1 MLNNPRFLLL
11 AFVATLAIAIGA
23 YWMGPV
29 AGGRARLELLA
40 LDKNSRFAVDAELA
54 AVRDSGG
61 LPFARFPLIFAVR
74 NIGVRTTSPHAITLS
89 VPGWIRLYTAD
100 GTPLSFLDEGEA
112 LVHYP
117 IALQGEPIDPGTLP
131 LVPAGLERLWITA
144 ELAGITCNSRWDGVP
159 EFAPAPEYDRSL
171 LATIEAFYSLEA
183 REDRYT
189 GRLVIRLDP
198 DRLHYRLSSADFQ
211 AGPLSLANGGVS
223 LPRFSKIALEG
234 TREVS
239 CGAPEQ
245 RVFLQAVT
253 WRTGEAGTGRWIVVS
268 TRGTPRRMLYDTTGD
283 GLVDFEAWDGEADGV
298 FEASRS
304 VSYRIPGFL
313 LPLKPVKP
321 AEDSTLAGARDTMP
335 PGKADTPKARAA
347 DTANA
352 MRPDTPKA
360 SPPDTT
366 RKARPDTL
374 PPPGSIVADALR
386 RDSLRRDSLLRRARR
401 DTIRQF

>member
-1 MLNNPRFLLL
+1 MNNPRFLLL
-11 AFVATLAIAIGA
+11 AFLATIAIAIGA

-40 LDKNSRFAVDAELA
+40 LDKNSRFVADAELA
-54 AVRDSGG
+54 AASDSGG

-100 GTPLSFLDEGEA
+100 GTPLPFLDEGEA
-112 LVHYP
+112 LVHYR
-117 IALQGEPIDPGTLP
+117 IALQGEPVDPGTLP

-159 EFAPAPEYDRSL
+159 EFAPAPEYDRAL
-171 LATIEAFYSLEA
+171 LATVETFYSLEA
-183 REDRYT
+183 REDRYS
-189 GRLVIRLDP
+189 GRLIVRLDP
-198 DRLHYRLSSADFQ
+198 DRLHYRLPSGDFQ
-211 AGPLSLANGGVS
+211 TGPLNLANDGVR

-234 TREVS
+234 AREVS

-253 WRTGEAGTGRWIVVS
+253 WRTGEEGRGRWIVVT
-268 TRGTPRRMLYDTTGD
+268 TRGAPRRMLYDTTGD

-298 FEASRS
+298 FEASRA
-304 VSYRIPGFL
+304 VTYRIPEFL

-321 AEDSTLAGARDTMP
+321 AADSTLAEPRETLP
-335 PGKADTPKARAA
+335 PVKADTPRAA
-347 DTANA
+347 AVDTAKA
-352 MRPDTPKA
+352 MLPDTPKA

-401 DTIRQF
+401 DTIRQN